1 MLTTRG
7 WWFLLVVL
15 LLLVLGLLGRHAA
28 LPLLSLTLLLW
39 FLGEW
44 LLFAVRSRLVAQ
56 HLVVEREVRDER
68 GPVETLWAGRSFEV
82 RARLRLEHP
91 LTLPHVAVADWVP
104 FGLEYVEG
112 PVSSDGPLAAGRPL
126 DLSYRVRCPAG
137 AGPARFEGLRV
148 HLADF
153 QGFFFHA
160 RFVSDVVIYRVL
172 PVLADDRGHAAT
184 SKRTNLLPPPGVHR
198 FRRAGSGSELLD
210 LRDYLPG
217 DPPRT
222 IAWKVSARRDR
233 LITKEFESEV
243 PLRCTLFVDTSNSVR
258 VGPPGQHALARLL
271 HVSAAAAQAN
281 AAARDLTGLCLFDD
295 EGVSLLR
302 PARSARHLAQIMSR
316 LADAAN
322 LAPSTAQAPLHVLLP
337 LAHGFA
343 QEVYPHLL
351 RPEVNHVPFWLP
363 WLWTAPASREW
374 LPAKGAGRLYRWLVR
389 AVYVLPLAGMIL
401 LLAAVLDSAAENW
414 PESMPVPPEAVFIVY
429 AIGLVIV
436 YPSFLVVA
444 RALREILLGGLF
456 GALLGG
462 FLGAAFDQLLGTSP
476 AAGVGAILAALLG
489 AILGGLG
496 GARFRSAARR
506 LAGWRKQ
513 LAAVLSAQYNL
524 GPGALALLLED
535 DGQCAL
541 YLQRFLAEHHVP
553 YTLPFYDAEG
563 RYLFAAPGKVD
574 VLARALLAAVGK
586 EHDNELFVL
595 LVDLLELDDRIGP
608 LLQAVRVALARHHQ
622 VIVICPWPP
631 GVPLTEVEAGSRT
644 ERARPAGRG
653 AALLPLL
660 DRAARQRFHAAYR
673 RLRQAF
679 ARLGVPLV
687 CAASAEPVP
696 LILERLE
703 RLRML
708 GRKR

>member
-1 MLTTRG
+1 MLTSRG
-7 WWFLLVVL
+7 WWFLVVVL
-15 LLLVLGLLGRHAA
+15 LLLVLGLLGQQAA
-28 LPLLSLTLLLW
+28 LPLMGLTLLLW

-56 HLVVEREVRDER
+56 RLVVEREVRDER

-82 RARLRLEHP
+82 RVRLRLDHP

-104 FGLEYVEG
+104 FGLEYLEG
-112 PVSSDGPLAAGRPL
+112 AISADASLSAERPL
-126 DLSYRVRCPAG
+126 ELTYRVRCPAG

-160 RFVSDVVIYRVL
+160 RFVPAVVIYRVL
-172 PVLADDRGHAAT
+172 PVLADDRGHAST
-184 SKRTNLLPPPGVHR
+184 HKRTNLLPPPGVHR

-217 DPPRT
+217 DPPKT

-258 VGPPGQHALARLL
+258 VGPPGKNALARLL
-271 HVSAAAAQAN
+271 HISAAVAQAN
-281 AAARDLTGLCLFDD
+281 ASSRDLTGLCLFD
-295 EGVSLLR
+295 EKGTSLIR
-302 PARSARHLAQIMSR
+302 PARSARHLAQVMNR

-322 LAPSTAQAPLHVLLP
+322 LAPSTARAPVNSLLP

-351 RPEVNHVPFWLP
+351 RPEVNQVPFWLP
-363 WLWTAPASREW
+363 WLWP
-374 LPAKGAGRLYRWLVR
+374 LPAERARTPTTSGRVFRWAVWAVSLLPFALVVGLWAVLLDAAGEADPGTFFDRVPPEWTFAALVLGLLL
-389 AVYVLPLAGMIL
+389 VYPE
-401 LLAAVLDSAAENW
+401 LLAAVR
-414 PESMPVPPEAVFIVY
+414 AVLTR
-429 AIGLVIV
+429 LVA
-436 YPSFLVVA
+436 PG
-444 RALREILLGGLF
+444 E
-456 GALLGG
+456 
-462 FLGAAFDQLLGTSP
+462 
-476 AAGVGAILAALLG
+476 
-489 AILGGLG
+489 
-496 GARFRSAARR
+496 RR
-506 LAGWRKQ
+506 LARWRKQ
-513 LAAVLSAQYNL
+513 LAALVSARYGL
-524 GPGALALLLED
+524 APGGLALLLED
-535 DGQCAL
+535 DEQCAL

-563 RYLFAAPGKVD
+563 RYLFAAPGKVE
-574 VLARALLAAVGK
+574 VLARALLGSVSK

-631 GVPLTEVEAGSRT
+631 GVPLSAEEAGPRA

-660 DRAARQRFHAAYR
+660 DQAARQRFHAAYR
-673 RLRQAF
+673 RLRQSF

-687 CAASAEPVP
+687 CAATEEPVP
-696 LILERLE
+696 LILDRLE

>member
-1 MLTTRG
+1 MLTSRG
-7 WWFLLVVL
+7 WWFLVVVF
-15 LLLVLGLLGRHAA
+15 LLLVLGLLGRQAA
-28 LPLLSLTLLLW
+28 LPLISLTLLLW

-82 RARLRLEHP
+82 RARLRLDHP
-91 LTLPHVAVADWVP
+91 VTLPHVAVADWVP
-104 FGLEYVEG
+104 FGLEYLDG
-112 PVSSDGPLAAGRPL
+112 AVSADASLAADRPL
-126 DLSYRVRCPAG
+126 ELRYRVRCPAG
-137 AGPARFEGLRV
+137 APPARFEGLRV
-148 HLADF
+148 HLADL
-153 QGFFFHA
+153 QGFFFDA
-160 RFVSDVVIYRVL
+160 RFVPAVVIYRVL
-172 PVLADDRGHAAT
+172 PVLADHRGHAAT

-198 FRRAGSGSELLD
+198 FRRPGSGSELLD

-217 DPPRT
+217 DPPKT

-258 VGPPGQHALARLL
+258 VGPPGASALARLL
-271 HVSAAAAQAN
+271 YISAAVAQAN

-295 EGVSLLR
+295 RGTSLLR

-316 LADAAN
+316 LADAGN
-322 LAPSTAQAPLHVLLP
+322 LAPSTARAPVKALLP

-363 WLWTAPASREW
+363 WLWTDPASRAW
-374 LPAKGAGRLYRWLVR
+374 APATGAGLLYRWLVR
-389 AVYVLPLAGMIL
+389 AAQLLPLAGLIL
-401 LLAAVLDSAAENW
+401 VLGVVLDAASPQW
-414 PESMPVPPEAVFIVY
+414 PETMVVPPEVVFLTYV
-429 AIGLVIV
+429 IGLVIA
-436 YPSFLVVA
+436 YPSLLA
-444 RALREILLGGLF
+444 LGRALKDVLVGG
-456 GALLGG
+456 
-462 FLGAAFDQLLGTSP
+462 
-476 AAGVGAILAALLG
+476 LLG
-489 AILGGLG
+489 AVLAGMMGAGLG
-496 GARFRSAARR
+496 GVADGVPGAQVGFLLATVPGVLIGGLVGARYRSAERR
-506 LAGWRKQ
+506 LAAWRKQ
-513 LAAVLSAQYNL
+513 LAALLAARYAL
-524 GPGALALLLED
+524 GPGGLALLLED
-535 DGQCAL
+535 DEQCSL

-563 RYLFAAPGKVD
+563 RYLFAAPDKVE
-574 VLARALLAAVGK
+574 VLARVLLQAVGK
-586 EHDNELFVL
+586 QHDNELFVL

-631 GVPLTEVEAGSRT
+631 GVPLTEAEAGPRA
-644 ERARPAGRG
+644 ERARPAGRR

-687 CAASAEPVP
+687 CAAGEEPVP
-696 LILERLE
+696 LILDRLE